1 MQELKTMN
9 RIGFDF
15 TGRKAA
21 LQTSSSLA
29 LALNVWRGTENGDCR
44 IEDIIFKG
52 SARET
57 DRPDEI

>member
-1 MQELKTMN
+1 MN